1 VIGIRGG
8 EGMTRQWKKAAEGG
22 AHRWWGKQRGVEQRW
37 GKQHGVEQRGGG
49 RPRVAPRDKKVG
61 VSCGEGVLL
70 DQ

>member
-37 GKQHGVEQRGGG
+37 GKQHGVEQRGGA
-49 RPRVAPRDKKVG
+49 APSG
-61 VSCGEGVLL
+61 AT
-70 DQ
+70 